1 MIGKLIVE
9 VLNFESG
16 YYKKDKT
23 QKPAQTTNI
32 WVPKKKIFYLLLI
45 CLIVMVVFIILQ
57 LSMYA
62 YMVESILG
70 IPNAGLWLCHIDSD
84 FVLNKYGMPK
94 RFPDGLYHIKDN
106 PVEQVT
112 VHKMKYR
119 REEIKAI
126 LYDRS
131 LQVKAY
137 KQQSKT
143 LF

>member
-1 MIGKLIVE
+1 
-9 VLNFESG
+9 
-16 YYKKDKT
+16 
-23 QKPAQTTNI
+23 
-32 WVPKKKIFYLLLI
+32 
-45 CLIVMVVFIILQ
+45 
-57 LSMYA
+57 
-62 YMVESILG
+62 MVESILG

-119 REEIKAI
+119 RDEIKAI
-126 LYDRS
+126 LYDRH